1 MPSRNIAVRK
11 DVYDALRR
19 ECRPQESFTKVLL
32 RLLNQ
37 RGPLQELAGAWPG
50 KPQGRERALW
60 RRLRGI
66 DGIRGPRS

>member
-11 DVYDALRR
+11 DVYDALRK
-19 ECRPQESFTKVLL
+19 EGRPQESFTKVLL

-37 RGPLQELAGAWPG
+37 RGPLRDLSGAWPG
-50 KPQGRERALW
+50 ATKGSDRARW

-66 DGIRGPRS
+66 DGVRKAKP